1 MKIGEQ
7 IREYRKNA
15 GLTQEQVANY
25 LGVTAPAVNKWE
37 RGSTCPDISL
47 LPALARLL
55 KIDMNTL
62 FSFQEDLTELEISM
76 FINEITESAVTGNI
90 ISAFERTAEKIRE
103 YPHCDR
109 LIYLAAT
116 VLNSSLAL
124 SAIDPEQKK
133 EYKKMVN
140 SWYEQVS
147 GSQDE
152 KIRYAALYA
161 LAMELINDS
170 DYEKAAE
177 RMEQLPD
184 AEFDKKL
191 LQINLYMSEGEND
204 AAALLVE
211 GRIMEL
217 GSKIQSYLYQ
227 LIELEE
233 KTGNH
238 QMAERVAETADQMV
252 SLFDLWNY
260 GKKVPHFLVSL
271 YRKEVD
277 QSIEWIKEILDESQ
291 KPWNISESPLYYRL
305 AESKSASGLSDGLGE
320 VYLQAFIREA
330 ETQEEY
336 HFLRGD
342 ERFRK
347 ILEEY
352 GKKTDDSV
360 NG

>member
-1 MKIGEQ
+1 
-7 IREYRKNA
+7 
-15 GLTQEQVANY
+15 
-25 LGVTAPAVNKWE
+25 
-37 RGSTCPDISL
+37 
-47 LPALARLL
+47 
-55 KIDMNTL
+55 
-62 FSFQEDLTELEISM
+62 
-76 FINEITESAVTGNI
+76 
-90 ISAFERTAEKIRE
+90 
-103 YPHCDR
+103 
-109 LIYLAAT
+109 
-116 VLNSSLAL
+116 
-124 SAIDPEQKK
+124 
-133 EYKKMVN
+133 
-140 SWYEQVS
+140 
-147 GSQDE
+147 
-152 KIRYAALYA
+152 
-161 LAMELINDS
+161 MEAINDS

-252 SLFDLWNY
+252 SLFDLWSY
-260 GKKVPHFLVSL
+260 GQKVPHFLVSL

-291 KPWNISESPLYYRL
+291 KPWNISASPLYYRL

-347 ILEEY
+347 ILEAY